1 MATPAVNLL
10 PREMRRPRRRVRRAW
25 GWVILA
31 AVLLFAL
38 TAYDV
43 NLWLTATGLSRQAD
57 ALDARTR
64 SLAPD
69 LKEVQNL
76 QRRTTELEALK
87 GRYRSLRGEAWSL
100 VWANL
105 SRALPAGVE
114 LQQIG
119 TAEHG
124 VSVTCR
130 AGSLPLAAAAE
141 DGLAAVPGVSG
152 VSLASVRS
160 DRPGH
165 FVFVLQVDLT
175 GGTPPAAPADDKEG
189 GATP

>member
-31 AVLLFAL
+31 AVLFFAL

-43 NLWLTATGLSRQAD
+43 NLWLTAAGLSRQAD

-64 SLAPD
+64 SLAPN

-76 QRRTTELEALK
+76 QRRTAELEALQ

-119 TAEHG
+119 TTEHG
-124 VSVTCR
+124 VAMTCG

-152 VSLASVRS
+152 VSLAAVRS

-165 FVFVLQVDLT
+165 FVFVLQVVLT
-175 GGTPPAAPADDKEG
+175 GGTPPGAPAADKEG
-189 GATP
+189 RATP